1 MRISPPRP
9 SSYTKDA
16 KRAPKNA
23 PASVPMTT
31 AGPIEINPEF
41 RRALEAMENG
51 GGHVFITGKAGTG
64 KSTLLE
70 YFRDTSQ
77 KKIAV
82 LAPTGVAALNVRG
95 QTIHTFFK
103 FKIDITP
110 DKIRKIPRGRENIYS
125 KFDALVIDEV
135 SMVRADLMDCVET
148 FLRMNGPHPGRPFGG
163 LQMIFIGDLY
173 QLPPVVASADREV
186 FSHRYESPY
195 FFSSRAF
202 ADPAFDMDFIEL
214 EKIYRQTDGDFI
226 SLLNAIR
233 NRSAGEDDIDRLNSL
248 LDPDFEPSDEDFY
261 ITLTSTND
269 QANRRNRAH
278 LDALPGRARVFYG
291 LLEGDFDRRSLPTEE
306 ELSLKKGA
314 QVMFV
319 NNDRKGRWVNGTL
332 GRVSGLLSAKEEDG
346 AIRVELTD
354 GEEVDVTP
362 ALWELFAYHYDRDSG
377 KIITEPTGSFI
388 QYPLRLAWAVTI
400 HKSQGKTFDRVVIDV
415 GRGTFA
421 HGQVYVALSRCTSFR
436 GMVLAAPIR
445 REHIRMDW
453 RVVKF
458 LTRFQYKKADE
469 RTSLVDR
476 RRTVEEAA
484 ASGRELDIVYLK
496 PDDTKTRRRIL
507 PLGVEIM
514 EFKGKSFEGLR
525 ALCRLRGEERV
536 FRIDRMLEINIV

>member
-1 MRISPPRP
+1 
-9 SSYTKDA
+9 
-16 KRAPKNA
+16 
-23 PASVPMTT
+23 MTT

-51 GGHVFITGKAGTG
+51 GGNVFITGKAGTG

-95 QTIHTFFK
+95 QTIHSFFK

-110 DKIRKIPRGRENIYS
+110 DKIRKIPRGRENIYRE
-125 KFDALVIDEV
+125 FDALVIDEV

-173 QLPPVVASADREV
+173 QLPPVVASVDREV
-186 FSHRYESPY
+186 FTHRYESPY

-226 SLLNAIR
+226 ALLNAIR

-269 QANRRNRAH
+269 QANRRNRAR
-278 LDALPGRARVFYG
+278 LDALPGRARVLYG
-291 LLEGDFDRRSLPTEE
+291 LLEGDFDRGSLPTEE

-332 GRVSGLLSAKEEDG
+332 GRVSGLPSAKEEDG
-346 AIRVELTD
+346 PIRVELTD

-362 ALWELFAYHYDRDSG
+362 ALWELFAYHYDRTSG
-377 KIITEPTGSFI
+377 NIVTEPTGSFI

-453 RVVKF
+453 RVVTF

-514 EFKGKSFEGLR
+514 EFKGKTFEGLR

-536 FRIDRMLEINIV
+536 FRIDRMLEIDIV